1 MDSQTRGTPCRP
13 LAVALRQRALS
24 RVARSRPIRQGP
36 SAPTEKGP
44 SRNQRRTAR
53 VTSLGTMEPRP
64 AHGSG
69 HGALS
74 PVDVRPQM
82 SPGRNRREAAEPRVG
97 GGVVPSACHPQGSL
111 VPQRK
116 ATRSAVAAAVS
127 RAERATAPREPRVEA
142 DTPAVEGAGSNTCRL
157 RFRLGKPS
165 APLSHGTGG
174 RLPGSSR
181 SLPRGHRPPV

>member
-69 HGALS
+69 HGTLS
-74 PVDVRPQM
+74 PVDVRPQT
-82 SPGRNRREAAEPRVG
+82 STDVRREAAEPRVG

-127 RAERATAPREPRVEA
+127 RVERATAPREPQVEA
-142 DTPAVEGAGSNTCRL
+142 GTPAVEGAGSNTCRL
-157 RFRLGKPS
+157 RFRLRKPS

-174 RLPGSSR
+174 PLPGSSR